1 MSTETITD
9 GQVAAAAAP
18 ALVTAAV
25 APAAAPAAAPAGPAT
40 ETGEPDW
47 LDGAT
52 EIELPS
58 RRYLR
63 AYWDADILDLDD
75 RNKHDTILERRDPFE
90 VRFRVYLKGR
100 LWSCIGGDWCFD
112 VGFAPIG
119 DGRRF
124 NLSDVVANPSE
135 LRINDWKG
143 CQGRYVEKCFYV
155 PGGTIPVEH
164 CGTLYQVGAKFELRC
179 CGDCEDRDSSLAVVG
194 HEPQGEYL
202 FV

>member
-1 MSTETITD
+1 MSTDTTTD
-9 GQVAAAAAP
+9 GQVSTAAAP

-25 APAAAPAAAPAGPAT
+25 GAAPVAAPAI

-52 EIELPS
+52 EIELPA
-58 RRYLR
+58 RRHLR

-75 RNKHDTILERRDPFE
+75 RNKHDTILERTDPFE

-112 VGFAPIG
+112 LGFTPIG
-119 DGRRF
+119 DGPRF
-124 NLSDVVANPSE
+124 NLSDVVSDPSE
-135 LRINDWKG
+135 LRIKDWKG
-143 CQGRYVEKCFYV
+143 CEGRCIEKCVYV
-155 PGGTIPVEH
+155 PGCTIPVEH

-179 CGDCEDRDSSLAVVG
+179 CGGCEDRDSHLAVVG
-194 HEPQGEYL
+194 HEPEGEYM